1 VILLLRALSR
11 AVAFVLLVALAVGC
25 LVAAGFSV
33 TRSGLPALGDLVGS
47 DTAAG
52 HSRDF
57 LARLERGD
65 QPVGAAGAAGLAA
78 LVGVVLVAGA
88 VVPRRERTLAMT
100 AGDDEAGRVVA
111 RRRPLQSI
119 AQALAARPASVNRAR
134 ARVRGRYRRR
144 GGRLRIRVS
153 RVPGSPE
160 KPVAELVHGEVE
172 DLAEAFALR
181 TKVRT
186 RAGERRRPR

>member
-1 VILLLRALSR
+1 VILVLRALSR

-25 LVAAGFSV
+25 LVAAGFAV
-33 TRSGLPALGDLVGS
+33 ARSGLPTLGDLVGT

-65 QPVGAAGAAGLAA
+65 QPAGAAAGAGLAA

-88 VVPRRERTLAMT
+88 VLPRREPTLELA
-100 AGDDEAGRVVA
+100 DDEEGRLSA
-111 RRRPLQSI
+111 RRRPLQSV
-119 AQALAARPASVNRAR
+119 ATALAARPVGVSRAR
-134 ARVRGRYRRR
+134 ARIRGRYRRP
-144 GGRLRIRVS
+144 GGRLRVRVG
-153 RVPGSPE
+153 RVPGAE
-160 KPVAELVHGEVE
+160 AKP
-172 DLAEAFALR
+172 LAEQVEAAVAGLARAFSLK

-186 RAGERRRPR
+186 RRDERRRPR